1 MEAGL
6 TLITLLITLIAV
18 ILDKLLLNFK
28 FTTLFI
34 NIWKAIWE
42 LLKQMGS
49 IKGVISFSIV
59 WIILSGVGLMIVGF
73 IIRNA
78 YLKYIGGIIF
88 LFWLGPMTPL
98 VPLVIA
104 LALVFQRYV
113 LRDKS
118 VGIYIIKESFKKIK
132 EGEASDT
139 KRSKSERRKY

>member
-6 TLITLLITLIAV
+6 TLIALLIILIAV
-18 ILDKLLLNFK
+18 IIDKLFLNFK

-59 WIILSGVGLMIVGF
+59 WIILSGVGLMIIGF

-132 EGEASDT
+132 EGEASDE
-139 KRSKSERRKY
+139 KHSKS